1 MKTVNDIISA
11 TGTSYIEKSCQVSE
25 YSIRAAR
32 RDGVFPSSW
41 YEAIKGECDRLGV
54 DCPTD
59 LFSFKRLPSLAAPDA
74 AI

>member
-1 MKTVNDIISA
+1 MQTVNDIISE
-11 TGTSYIEKSCQVSE
+11 TGAAYIKRSCQVSE

-59 LFSFKRLPSLAAPDA
+59 LFSFKRSSNPTGPADA
-74 AI
+74 A